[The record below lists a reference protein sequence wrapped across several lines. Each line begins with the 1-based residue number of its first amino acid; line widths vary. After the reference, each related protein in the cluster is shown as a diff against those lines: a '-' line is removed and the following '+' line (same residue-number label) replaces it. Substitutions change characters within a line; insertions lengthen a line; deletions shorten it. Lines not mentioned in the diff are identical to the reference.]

1 MPDAVISKPAFSSMR
16 QRSAPQ
22 QQRTTMLPGSMLRAS
37 VVLLA
42 VVPKPSGTSV
52 IEYTTWRTAHIIV
65 FRLNAQEQQRWA
77 GTTALQ
83 SLRLF

>member
-1 MPDAVISKPAFSSMR
+1 MKMQDAVSSMPAASSMHW
-16 QRSAPQ
+16 RSAPQ

-52 IEYTTWRTAHIIV
+52 IEYTT
-65 FRLNAQEQQRWA
+65 
-77 GTTALQ
+77 
-83 SLRLF
+83 